1 MFSSFK
7 RVFRGRNLRE
17 EKEKLEEQVILGG
30 KFESFVMDFY
40 PLFNKHVFEP
50 FEKELYDT
58 WVKLSPDNKE
68 AIRNCQSMQIVID
81 KLRNKINSIIEDG
94 QFAQHQLTNSTPE
107 DWEE

>member
-1 MFSSFK
+1 MFSSLK

-17 EKEKLEEQVILGG
+17 EKEKLEETVILGS
-30 KFESFVMDFY
+30 KFENFARDFY
-40 PLFNKHVFEP
+40 PLFNEQVFEP

-58 WVKLSPDNKE
+58 WVKLPPDNKE
-68 AIRNCQSMQIVID
+68 VIRNCQSMQIVID
-81 KLRNKINSIIEDG
+81 KLRGKINRIIEDG

>member
-1 MFSSFK
+1 MFSSLK

-17 EKEKLEEQVILGG
+17 EKEKLEETVILGS
-30 KFESFVMDFY
+30 KFENFARDFY
-40 PLFNKHVFEP
+40 PLFNEHVFEP

-58 WVKLSPDNKE
+58 WVKLPPDNKE
-68 AIRNCQSMQIVID
+68 VIRNCQSMQIVID
-81 KLRNKINSIIEDG
+81 KLRNKINRIIEDG